1 MSNRLVIPEFYHQR
15 ILKQLHR
22 DHPGMERMKALA
34 RSHVYW
40 PEIDDDISTFVMKCE
55 MCAVHA
61 KSPPKTPPQPWPATH
76 SPWERIHID
85 FAGPFKG
92 LNFLVV
98 VDAHSRWPEICTI
111 VRSFWDSINDCF
123 RQWHPIHFETIRKLC
138 GRNGIQHLRIS
149 PYHPQSNGQS
159 ERFVDSLK
167 RSLLIINDWQN
178 IHESLQTFLQVY
190 RSTPSRVLNGSTPA
204 ELMIGRK
211 IRSIL
216 NLLEVMTETSDSKSG
231 TTTTYTNNW
240 KWVPGKILEVIGKVN
255 FNILLEEHHGRR
267 KLIRSHV
274 DQVNLRYPGD
284 ASTLERQS
292 TPLNI
297 LVDMFGIQARS
308 SQPSCT
314 LNVPE
319 PEEDDPQPP
328 AGESM
333 SMLAWKTKTIL
344 LFPSK
349 MNQHLDVP
357 RGHQAA

>member
-1 MSNRLVIPEFYHQR
+1 
-15 ILKQLHR
+15 
-22 DHPGMERMKALA
+22 
-34 RSHVYW
+34 
-40 PEIDDDISTFVMKCE
+40 

-61 KSPPKTPPQPWPATH
+61 KSSPKTSPQPWPATH

-111 VRSFWDSINDCF
+111 KSATSSAVIEFLDELFARFGIPSTIVSDNGSQFILK
-123 RQWHPIHFETIRKLC
+123 QFENFC

-149 PYHPQSNGQS
+149 PYHPQSNGQA

-167 RSLLIINDWQN
+167 RSLLKINDWQN

-211 IRSIL
+211 IKTIL
-216 NLLEVMTETSDSKSG
+216 NLLDHDQSRHPKADQEPRPHKL
-231 TTTTYTNNW
+231 TTGAAVYAKLYRNNSSW

-274 DQVNLRYPGD
+274 DQVKLRYPGD
-284 ASTLERQS
+284 ASTSERQP

-297 LVDMFGIQARS
+297 LVDMFGLQARS
-308 SQPSCT
+308 SQPSPT
-314 LNVPE
+314 SNVPE

-328 AGESM
+328 AGESTLVDVDV
-333 SMLAWKTKTIL
+333 SMEDQNDSFVSLEDEPTPRRPRRNIRLPERLNSYLVSWK
-344 LFPSK
+344 
-349 MNQHLDVP
+349 
-357 RGHQAA
+357 